1 MVPEGFG
8 QHDRAGHPA
17 EGSVETQLA
26 DECHSCDR
34 AEIQLPGRHQQ
45 PDGNREIEGTT
56 GATADPGRPVLA
68 EWSMGPWVINLQ
80 DRPHIASAAIGEA
93 GAMKWSK

>member
-34 AEIQLPGRHQQ
+34 AEIQLPGRNQQ

-56 GATADPGRPVLA
+56 
-68 EWSMGPWVINLQ
+68 
-80 DRPHIASAAIGEA
+80 
-93 GAMKWSK
+93 